1 LGGAEV
7 IAEFVAAT
15 HLHGVNWTEVGTIS
29 GLLIGGVGAL
39 AAGVGLR
46 YQGQQHR
53 RLTTELA
60 KRADFEM
67 TVALNPAVG
76 GVEPGPDHSVI
87 VRTTA
92 SAMNLRFQIGLRNSG
107 SLAATH
113 VSVDFLTAAQG
124 AGGFYWTDEEGNP
137 DADGIGPVVTSEQ
150 LGLSYATTRWLSL
163 ELPRVAKKAWTL
175 LYATLEVTLPNDG
188 SLDVHARG
196 KATSDDLP
204 DEVSG
209 RIGDLV
215 VRVRRPDDQT

>member
-1 LGGAEV
+1 M
-7 IAEFVAAT
+7 IAELAAA
-15 HLHGVNWTEVGTIS
+15 HSPGVNWTEVGTIS
-29 GLLIGGVGAL
+29 GLVIGGFGAL

-53 RLTTELA
+53 RLTAELV
-60 KRADFEM
+60 KRADFEVTLSM
-67 TVALNPAVG
+67 NPAVG
-76 GVEPGPDHSVI
+76 GVEPGPDNSVI

-137 DADGIGPVVTSEQ
+137 DADSTGPVVTSEQ
-150 LGLSYATTRWLSL
+150 LGPANATTRWLSL
-163 ELPRVAKKAWTL
+163 ELPRVAKNAWTL
-175 LYATLEVTLPNDG
+175 VYTTLEVDLPNAG
-188 SLDVHARG
+188 SLDVHARA

-204 DEVSG
+204 DDVSG
-209 RIGDLV
+209 RSRDLV
-215 VRVRRPDDQT
+215 VRVRRPDDET